1 MTTKVLWTLI
11 VSLVLLNCFTVA
23 YFIGDGQAVT
33 ATSTGADAG
42 HETEET
48 VANINGDTISR
59 QAWLSE
65 LEKRYGK
72 QTLEDM
78 IDEKVIKQM
87 AEKYS
92 IKISDDIIEREMTMI
107 KTMYNPLDHGKIDEN
122 LWREQIETSLLLE
135 ELVTKDVVIS
145 EEEMERFYKENK
157 DLYDIPTTYHLSH
170 ILVKSEGEAN
180 QVITELEN
188 GSSFAALAME
198 KSLDEFSAN
207 QGGELGYIP
216 IDSDFVPTEYIDTAN
231 KLAVNEWSKP
241 IKTDDGYAIIMLHEI
256 IDGVTYEFGQVKN
269 QIKRQIAIEQ
279 VRGSLS
285 VQPFWEEAGVTWFY
299 GKQN

>member
-11 VSLVLLNCFTVA
+11 VSLVLLNCITIV
-23 YFIGDGQAVT
+23 YFMGDGKAAI
-33 ATSTGADAG
+33 ATSTEVNARQ
-42 HETEET
+42 ETEEM
-48 VANINGDTISR
+48 VAQINGETISR

-87 AEKYS
+87 AEKYG
-92 IKISDDIIEREMTMI
+92 IEISGDIIEREMTMI
-107 KTMYNPLDHGKIDEN
+107 KTMYNPSDHGEIDED

-145 EEEMERFYKENK
+145 DEEMKRFYNENK
-157 DLYDIPTTYHLSH
+157 DLYDIPKTYHLSH
-170 ILVKSEGEAN
+170 IVVKSEEEAN
-180 QVITELEN
+180 QVRTELEN

-207 QGGELGYIP
+207 QGGDLGFIP
-216 IDSDFVPTEYIDTAN
+216 IESDFVPEEYLDIAN
-231 KLAVNEWSKP
+231 GLEINEWSTP
-241 IKTDDGYAIIMLHEI
+241 IQIDDGYAIIMLHEM
-256 IDGVTYEFGQVKN
+256 IDGVTYEFEQVKN

-299 GKQN
+299 GKEN